1 MALKGSVS
9 VEATPNGHDLL
20 VFTWEAV
27 QDAVAKTSTISWV
40 LQLVADA
47 SGALNVTNAEIYPW
61 AVTIDGQA
69 FSGKSNIYI
78 QANQTKTLAT
88 GSAVL
93 SHDADGTKSF
103 EFSFMQNFGG
113 LAWGST
119 ETRLCPKCGGE
130 GLDDDGKTC
139 SMCNGKGI
147 INAGDTIYINDVTG
161 SGVGVLDSF
170 AKKFPLKEWITG
182 IILERLSRTSRTP
195 VAYLYNGV
203 RLPALPEWDR
213 EAYPFAT
220 IFYNDVQK
228 LYALNMTTQGILFKD
243 GKWSHGYTGYYESC
257 TMDEGETDWGK
268 IVKYGASGS
277 SGSVVWSTEVVWTN
291 YDLYDTDGNLY
302 MTKSNPVPVYE

>member
-1 MALKGSVS
+1 MALSGSVS

-103 EFSFMQNFGG
+103 DFSFLQNFGG
-113 LAWGST
+113 LVWGGST
-119 ETRLCPKCGGE
+119 V
-130 GLDDDGKTC
+130 
-139 SMCNGKGI
+139 
-147 INAGDTIYINDVTG
+147 INDVTG

-170 AKKFPLKEWITG
+170 AKKVPAEGMDYRHYPGTAVPNIPHP
-182 IILERLSRTSRTP
+182 RSLSIQRSKASC
-195 VAYLYNGV
+195 VARVG
-203 RLPALPEWDR
+203 
-213 EAYPFAT
+213 
-220 IFYNDVQK
+220 
-228 LYALNMTTQGILFKD
+228 
-243 GKWSHGYTGYYESC
+243 
-257 TMDEGETDWGK
+257 
-268 IVKYGASGS
+268 
-277 SGSVVWSTEVVWTN
+277 
-291 YDLYDTDGNLY
+291 
-302 MTKSNPVPVYE
+302 

>member
-1 MALKGSVS
+1 MALSGSVS
-9 VEATPNGHDLL
+9 VEATPNGRDLL
-20 VFTWEAV
+20 VFSWEAV

-47 SGALNVTNAEIYPW
+47 SGALNVTDAEIYPW

-103 EFSFMQNFGG
+103 DFSFMQNFGG
-113 LAWGST
+113 LVWGGST
-119 ETRLCPKCGGE
+119 V
-130 GLDDDGKTC
+130 
-139 SMCNGKGI
+139 
-147 INAGDTIYINDVTG
+147 INDVTG

-170 AKKFPLKEWITG
+170 AKMFPLKEWITG

-213 EAYPFAT
+213 EAYPFAVIT
-220 IFYNDVQK
+220 QNGYITRLWFTEKQMSAIYKNNELHGVYIPDEIAYEEYRYKSATNEWYLYRAEIYN
-228 LYALNMTTQGILFKD
+228 
-243 GKWSHGYTGYYESC
+243 
-257 TMDEGETDWGK
+257 
-268 IVKYGASGS
+268 S
-277 SGSVVWSTEVVWTN
+277 SGGYIFFPIWTN
-291 YDLYDTDGNLY
+291 VDMLRKNQIPDT
-302 MTKSNPVPVYE
+302 SPVEYEDTTLIGLEATEPIPVYE

>member
-9 VEATPNGHDLL
+9 VEATPNGRDLL
-20 VFTWEAV
+20 VFSWEAV
-27 QDAVAKTSTISWV
+27 QDAVAKTSTITWV

-47 SGALNVTNAEIYPW
+47 SGALNVTDAEIYPW

-103 EFSFMQNFGG
+103 DFSFMQNFGG
-113 LAWGST
+113 LVWGGST
-119 ETRLCPKCGGE
+119 V
-130 GLDDDGKTC
+130 
-139 SMCNGKGI
+139 
-147 INAGDTIYINDVTG
+147 INDVTG

-213 EAYPFAT
+213 EAYSFAV
-220 IFYNDVQK
+220 IFQ
-228 LYALNMTTQGILFKD
+228 
-243 GKWSHGYTGYYESC
+243 
-257 TMDEGETDWGK
+257 
-268 IVKYGASGS
+268 SGS
-277 SGSVVWSTEVVWTN
+277 TTRLCVGKSLDYQTTTSGAYQFGLTGCKICVLEKSDAGEAWGEFWDYNMATLWNNIDRSYAVWTN
-291 YDLYDTDGNLY
+291 ADILNADG
-302 MTKSNPVPVYE
+302 SVAIAASVPVPVYE